1 MKKIICLIFTLAVI
15 LGITANAEG
24 TPLTAD
30 RINDGSYDITVTSSS
45 SMFRIT
51 ECTLNVGN
59 GKMTADMTLSG
70 TGYEKLYMGKGADA
84 ENAAESDYI
93 FFTDNDGKYTYTVP
107 VEALDKDID
116 CAAFSIRKQEWYDR
130 TLVFESSSLPEG
142 AIKKSGDFPLI
153 IVCIAALTLIIAVT
167 ALFVYRK
174 KHK

>member
-142 AIKKSGDFPLI
+142 AVKKEDFNPLWI
-153 IVCIAALTLIIAVT
+153 LIPAVIAAVAVAVIIPV
-167 ALFVYRK
+167 LK
-174 KHK
+174 KKNV